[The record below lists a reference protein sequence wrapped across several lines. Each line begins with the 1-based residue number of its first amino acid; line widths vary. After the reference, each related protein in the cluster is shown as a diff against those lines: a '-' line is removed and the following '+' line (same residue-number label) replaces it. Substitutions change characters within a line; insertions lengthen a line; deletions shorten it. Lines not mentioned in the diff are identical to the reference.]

1 MAHPPLRQGLAGGD
15 LARHRHAEG
24 YLAVVLSGGYEEAGE
39 GGRRQVA
46 PGDVIVHHPFEA
58 HLNRVRSRGAVVLN
72 LPLLAWLP
80 AGFGRVADP
89 DEVARAAE
97 RDPMAAFHALEAAF
111 TPAPSHG
118 SDWPDDLARLL
129 AAEPANLQAWAEARG
144 LSAEHLSRGF
154 RKVFG
159 VAPQRFGL
167 EARAR
172 AAAADAASSK
182 ASLASIAFDRGF
194 ADQAHMTRA
203 VAAVTGRT
211 PGAWRVS
218 SPFKT
223 PA

>member
-1 MAHPPLRQGLAGGD
+1 MIAPPLRQTLACGE
-15 LARHRHAEG
+15 LARHRHADG

-39 GGRRQVA
+39 AGRRWVGA
-46 PGDVIVHHPFEA
+46 GDVIAHHAFEA
-58 HLNRVRSRGAVVLN
+58 HLNRVPGPGAVVLN
-72 LPLLAWLP
+72 LPLLRPLGC
-80 AGFGRVADP
+80 GFGRTSDP
-89 DEVARAAE
+89 DGIARTAE
-97 RDPMAAFHALEAAF
+97 RDPPAAVALLEATLKPLAA
-111 TPAPSHG
+111 PAY
-118 SDWPDDLARLL
+118 DWPDELAQRLAL
-129 AAEPANLQAWAEARG
+129 GPVPLLPWARARN

-172 AAAADAASSK
+172 AAAADAAHS
-182 ASLASIAFDRGF
+182 AAPLAAIAVDRGF

-211 PGAWRVS
+211 PGAWRAS

-223 PA
+223 VA

>member
-1 MAHPPLRQGLAGGD
+1 MSHPPLRQVLAGGE

-39 GGRRQVA
+39 AGRRRVA
-46 PGDVIVHHPFEA
+46 AGDVIVHHPFEA
-58 HLNRVRSRGAVVLN
+58 HLNRVPGRGAVVLN
-72 LPLLAWLP
+72 LPLLGPLP
-80 AGFGRVADP
+80 AGFGRVGDP
-89 DEVARAAE
+89 DLIVRAAE
-97 RDPMAAFHALEAAF
+97 RDPNAAAALLAADF
-111 TPAPSHG
+111 AVAPPVDG
-118 SDWPDDLARLL
+118 DWPDDLARLL
-129 AAEPANLQAWAEARG
+129 AMRPAGLRAWAAARN
-144 LSAEHLSRGF
+144 LSVEHLSRGF

-172 AAAADAASSK
+172 AAAADAARS
-182 ASLASIAFDRGF
+182 AAPLAAIAVDRGF

-211 PGAWRVS
+211 PGAWRAS

-223 PA
+223 DT

>member
-1 MAHPPLRQGLAGGD
+1 MSPPPLRQRLTRGELP
-15 LARHRHAEG
+15 RHRHAEG

-39 GGRRQVA
+39 GGRRQAA
-46 PGDVIVHHPFEA
+46 PGDVIIHHAFEA
-58 HLNRVRSRGAVVLN
+58 HLNRVPGRGAVVLN
-72 LPLLAWLP
+72 LPLLGRFP
-80 AGFGRVADP
+80 TGFGRVADP
-89 DEVARAAE
+89 DAIARAAE
-97 RDPMAAFHALEAAF
+97 RDPMAALEALATAF
-111 TPAPSHG
+111 APARAPDA
-118 SDWPDDLARLL
+118 DWPDDLARLL
-129 AAEPANLQAWAEARG
+129 ATQPACLQAWAEARG
-144 LSAEHLSRGF
+144 LSPEHLSRGF

-172 AAAADAASSK
+172 AAAADAATSD
-182 ASLASIAFDRGF
+182 AALASIAFDRGF

-211 PGAWRVS
+211 PGAWRIS

>member
-1 MAHPPLRQGLAGGD
+1 MSAPPLRQRLTGGE

-24 YLAVVLSGGYEEAGE
+24 YLAVVLAGGYEEAGE

-46 PGDVIVHHPFEA
+46 PGDVIVHHAFEA
-58 HLNRVRSRGAVVLN
+58 HMNRVPGRGAVVLN
-72 LPLLAWLP
+72 LPLLARFP
-80 AGFGRVADP
+80 ASFGRIADP
-89 DEVARAAE
+89 DAIARVAE
-97 RDPMAAFHALEAAF
+97 RDPLAAFGVLEATF
-111 TPAPSHG
+111 APVSAADT
-118 SDWPDDLARLL
+118 DWPDDLARLL
-129 AAEPANLQAWAEARG
+129 AAEPASLQAWAEARG

-172 AAAADAASSK
+172 AAAADAATTG
-182 ASLASIAFDRGF
+182 AALASIAFDRGF

-211 PGAWRVS
+211 PGAWRIS